1 MPTIT
6 LNNGVKLYVK
16 DTDEKTIDEAIKKY
30 KKKTSPDVTPI
41 GDIGRGI
48 GRGLISIPQGITE
61 LGTTGIDL
69 IFDTDITDDVSE
81 YFEQLKP
88 EVSGGAGKTAQFITQ
103 FGIPGLGT
111 ASLLSKL
118 GKTKSILGA
127 AAVDGAVA
135 TDDVETIQDVFFDSE
150 SDEDRLARLEGSEA
164 AAARLMDRLGVVGET
179 AAIMFTAPLAVSGA
193 VAVAGKGADLAA
205 PLFNPIAKALS
216 KAPEKEVIDASNQA
230 NNILGRFLRENFTFA
245 GKKPNQLVAQ
255 VTAAKTAQLQALQEE
270 VETVFTSV
278 RKTLDE
284 AVSSGNLN
292 QKDASTLSQNI
303 QDYMFPLVKVSYK
316 NPDLRSDV
324 AAKAAREL
332 QDKAFNNIKN
342 FEGAGKKIDYEALG
356 IDEGLH
362 ISKLLADNRNLL
374 NLQSKEVLDLSMQG
388 DNALSK
394 LLIPKEIR
402 EAIERNQGLYG
413 ARAYKAMTDKGFK
426 VDPKL
431 REDAIREIQEKLGVS
446 RTQAEDAF
454 SKLEN
459 PGPKNKTTYSF
470 ETPKLLVE
478 GLQFGVLKGKKL
490 NNLPTVRKAL
500 GEISG
505 YGEKDW
511 KKALD
516 NTALATSLTMSKLG
530 ALTSKAK
537 MFDEIKFLN
546 DNATSFGGQKFLREF
561 PDAPKEMG
569 ADGET
574 LARFVDFEGVR
585 YKKFGKDAGVL
596 KDTYAPEIFHD
607 AIMGATTD
615 FLADAPVL
623 IRNILKTSFAL
634 KSGTQY
640 GKTILSPTT
649 QVRNFTSVPFFALMN
664 GNLGP
669 SGRFAEAVSNVFA
682 GLFDP
687 RKRALKKE
695 VIKEAR
701 DYGIIQ
707 RGGAVLDEI
716 RSLAKYATEDSAL
729 AEKLLRSDI
738 SKQARKYSGIDTFE
752 RAYSMSDDTAR
763 MFNWN
768 AEQTKLANV
777 IKNSGDQYIPVTTAK
792 NLREFENLVEM
803 TDMGPAVKASALKGN
818 AIDRFVK
825 GEAAEITLNT
835 VPTYSRVPEA
845 VKQLKYVPFIGNFI
859 AFPSEI
865 IRNTSNTLARAVKEL
880 ASNNTELQ
888 KVGARRLM
896 GGLTTTIGMP
906 YGITKAAI
914 GLTGADEKQIE
925 AYQRSFAAP
934 WDKTAT
940 LIPVST
946 DEQGNVTSF
955 LNFSYTNPYDYL
967 QRPFKAVLMEVS
979 KGNRDERSLMD
990 VAARSMSSSFQ
1001 ELFSP
1006 FYEPSIGFQTL
1017 LDTYTGETAT
1027 GREIYKASDNFGE
1040 KMAKSFTYIADEISP
1055 TITPF
1060 NIGVDPASGL
1070 PFGIRVTQKDFP
1082 RAFTSSV
1089 FGSTDGK
1096 GDDVLISSK
1105 GRRIDVPETMIQAF
1119 SGLKVVKPQI
1129 DRSLRYKGFSANEAI
1144 KDAANEFNRVLRSA
1158 DSRTAEEYVRAYV
1171 NTNEDRYNALRDLY
1185 TAIEDARYLGL
1196 TDYEIDR
1203 ELKSAKVANR
1213 DLVMTGL
1220 FKPSELDTDL
1230 VSYALSSDYTKARQP
1245 VPIEEIAAAGN
1256 IMAGQRLAGQ
1266 FYTERPQ
1273 PMQQPTIGRVGGAS
1287 EVLRQQE
1294 INKILTG
1301 RP

>member
-6 LNNGVKLYVK
+6 LNDGSRLYVEN
-16 DTDEKTIDEAIKKY
+16 TDKKTIEEAIKRH
-30 KKKTSPDVTPI
+30 KKALAPDVTPI

-48 GRGLISIPQGITE
+48 GRGLVSIPQGITE

-69 IFDTDITDDVSE
+69 IFDTDITDDVTE

-118 GKTKSILGA
+118 GKTKAILGA

-150 SDEDRLARLEGSEA
+150 SDEDRLARLEGADA

-179 AAIMFTAPLAVSGA
+179 AAIMFTAPLAISGT
-193 VAVAGKGADLAA
+193 VALAGKGADLAA
-205 PLFNPIAKALS
+205 PLLSPVAKALS
-216 KAPEKEVIDASNQA
+216 KAPEGEVNKSAREA
-230 NNILGRFLRENFTFA
+230 NSFIGNFLRDNFTFA
-245 GKKPNQLVAQ
+245 GRKPNQLVAQ
-255 VTAAKTAQLQALQEE
+255 ATAAKTAQLQALQEE

-278 RKTLDE
+278 RKTLGE
-284 AVSSGNLN
+284 AVGAGNIN
-292 QKDASTLSQNI
+292 QKDASKLSQNI
-303 QDYMFPLVKVSYK
+303 QDYMFPLVKVSYR
-316 NPDLRSDV
+316 NPELRADA
-324 AAKAAREL
+324 AAKAAKEL
-332 QDKAFNNIKN
+332 QQKALNNIKS
-342 FEGAGKKIDYEALG
+342 FEGPGRKIDYEALG
-356 IDEGLH
+356 IDESLH
-362 ISKLLADNRNLL
+362 VSKLLQNNRNLL
-374 NLQSKEVLDLSMQG
+374 NLQSREVLDMSAKG
-388 DNALSK
+388 DDALAR
-394 LLIPKEIR
+394 LLIPKDIR
-402 EAIERNQGLYG
+402 TAIERNDGLYG
-413 ARAYKAMTDKGFK
+413 VRAYKAMTDKAYV
-426 VDPKL
+426 VDPKE
-431 REDAIREIQEKLGVS
+431 REKAIRAIQTKLSVS

-470 ETPKLLVE
+470 ETPKLLTE
-478 GLQFGVLKGKKL
+478 GMQFGVLQGRKL
-490 NNLPTVRKAL
+490 NNLPEVRKAL
-500 GEISG
+500 GEITG
-505 YGEKDW
+505 YGQKDW

-516 NTALATSLTMSKLG
+516 NTAMAASLTMTKLG
-530 ALTSKAK
+530 SLVAKGK

-546 DNATSFGGQKFLREF
+546 DNAASYGGQKFLREF
-561 PDAPKEMG
+561 PDAPKELG

-574 LARFVDFEGVR
+574 LARFVDVDGIR

-596 KDTYAPEIFHD
+596 KDQYAPEIFHD

-615 FLADAPVL
+615 FLADAPIL
-623 IRNILKTSFAL
+623 MRNFLKGAFAL

-669 SGRFAEAVSNVFA
+669 SGRFAEAVSTVFA

-695 VIKEAR
+695 VVKEAR

-716 RSLAKYATEDSAL
+716 KALGRYATEDSKL
-729 AEKLLRSDI
+729 ADQLLRSDI
-738 SKQARKYSGIDTFE
+738 AKQTRKYSGIDTFE

-777 IKNSGDQYIPVTTAK
+777 ISKSGDEYIPVTSAK
-792 NLREFENLVEM
+792 NVKEFNDAIELVN
-803 TDMGPAVKASALKGN
+803 GSPSIKASALKGD
-818 AIDRFVK
+818 ALDRFIK

-835 VPTYSRVPEA
+835 VPTYSRVPDA
-845 VKQLKYVPFIGNFI
+845 VRQLKYVPFIGNFI

-865 IRNTSNTLARAVKEL
+865 IRNTSNTLARSIKEL
-880 ASNNTELQ
+880 ASGNTELQ
-888 KVGARRLM
+888 KIGARRLM
-896 GGLTTTIGMP
+896 GGLTTTIGLP

-914 GLTGADEKQIE
+914 GLTGANQEQID

-934 WDKTAT
+934 WDKSAT
-940 LIPVST
+940 LIPVGT
-946 DEQGNVTSF
+946 DDQGNVTSF

-967 QRPFKAVLMEVS
+967 QRPFKAVMMEVT
-979 KGNRDERSLMD
+979 KGNLDERSLMD
-990 VAARSMSSSFQ
+990 IATRSMSSSFQ

-1017 LDTYTGETAT
+1017 LDTYTGQTQT
-1027 GREIYKASDNFGE
+1027 GREVYKPTDNFGE
-1040 KMAKSFTYIADEISP
+1040 KMAKSFTYIVDEISP

-1060 NIGVDPASGL
+1060 NIGVDAGSGL
-1070 PFGIRVTQKDFP
+1070 PFGVRITQKDFP

-1089 FGSTDGK
+1089 FGSTDLK
-1096 GDDVLISSK
+1096 GDDALISSK
-1105 GRRIDVPETMIQAF
+1105 GRRIDVPETMVQAF

-1129 DRSLRYKGFSANEAI
+1129 DRSLRYKGFAANEAI
-1144 KDAANEFNRVLRSA
+1144 KDSTNEFNRILRAA
-1158 DSRTAEEYVRAYV
+1158 DSRTAEEYVRAYIS
-1171 NTNEDRYNALRDLY
+1171 TNEDRYNALRDLY
-1185 TAIEDARYLGL
+1185 TAIEDARLLGVR
-1196 TDYEIDR
+1196 DYEINR
-1203 ELKSAKVANR
+1203 ELKAAKVASR
-1213 DLVMTGL
+1213 DLVMQGIFMPQKL
-1220 FKPSELDTDL
+1220 SPELIT
-1230 VSYALSSDYTKARQP
+1230 YALSSDYNKARQP
-1245 VPIEEIAAAGN
+1245 VPISQITKVGAEIAGQSLMGRFVQPPSPGITSAPSSDILREEEIRKLLG
-1256 IMAGQRLAGQ
+1256 
-1266 FYTERPQ
+1266 TP
-1273 PMQQPTIGRVGGAS
+1273 
-1287 EVLRQQE
+1287 
-1294 INKILTG
+1294 
-1301 RP
+1301 